1 MDNSRPPTWVLEK
14 GPDGKLL
21 SHLEWP
27 YTYIFIIRLYE
38 KVYVFIFCSFAPYQN
53 NTSPLYMASQNGH
66 NDVVQSLLS
75 ARADVNMARS
85 IVGYVFV

>member
-1 MDNSRPPTWVLEK
+1 MYMQSLNLRYVISYAIY
-14 GPDGKLL
+14 LL
-21 SHLEWP
+21 
-27 YTYIFIIRLYE
+27 YTYFFFRLYE

-66 NDVVQSLLS
+66 NDVVQSLL
-75 ARADVNMARS
+75 RAGADMDMARS